1 MPRVPITELPELV
14 RALASY
20 DGENNLRRREITRDA
35 LMFTLLTWARTGETR
50 FATWHEFEGLDSPQ
64 PLWRIAP
71 RIWLLDHASAI
82 DRRQRSLRSFP
93 AKDHPPVGGCTIV
106 DSVRRACRRSQGI
119 AADRDQSALGELA
132 PLQAHQ
138 ADARS
143 AGFAAVER
151 NR

>member
-14 RALASY
+14 RAIASY

-71 RIWLLDHASAI
+71 HMAPGPRISD
-82 DRRQRSLRSFP
+82 
-93 AKDHPPVGGCTIV
+93 
-106 DSVRRACRRSQGI
+106 
-119 AADRDQSALGELA
+119 
-132 PLQAHQ
+132 
-138 ADARS
+138 RS
-143 AGFAAVER
+143 APAIVAIIPS
-151 NR
+151 